1 MSYNVIIVVKNS
13 YVDNLTISSSE
24 EFRTKKAESRKAIDK
39 QVIPIDDKLL
49 SGLTDDEYQV
59 FEHWRQT
66 LNHPS
71 AKPTPDRKRAIA
83 KALKYYKVID
93 LQLAISGCKLSDYHM
108 GKNESQTVYDSI
120 ELILRNSK
128 NIESFIAKTGK
139 R

>member
-13 YVDNLTISSSE
+13 YADNLTISSSE
-24 EFRTKKAESRKAIDK
+24 DFRTKKAESRKAIDK

-71 AKPTPDRKRAIA
+71 AKPTPERKKVIA
-83 KALKYYKVID
+83 KALKYYSVID
-93 LQLAISGCKLSDYHM
+93 LQLAISGCRLSEYHM
-108 GKNESQTVYDSI
+108 GKNETNTVHDSL
-120 ELILRNSK
+120 ELILRNSEK
-128 NIESFIAKTGK
+128 IEKFKSLTGK